1 MYTDMSKYKMI
12 YENKVYNCISMIM
25 NYDTQDKSDAIIT
38 ELQVFYINED
48 NKVLLIIADA
58 DDIQFVK
65 S

>member
-1 MYTDMSKYKMI
+1 MSNYKI
-12 YENKVYNCISMIM
+12 LYKNKVYNCISMM
-25 NYDTQDKSDAIIT
+25 VNYDMTDILKARVT

-48 NKVLLIIADA
+48 NKVSLIVAKP